1 MKTFKYIMT
10 HVEAI
15 IMIFCFIIGA
25 GAAESSS
32 FLLAVALIFGPF
44 AWGYVTNF
52 EKRIEFCEAYERLE
66 RIKHV
71 SK

>member
-15 IMIFCFIIGA
+15 IMIFCFIIGT
-25 GAAESSS
+25 GAVESSN
-32 FLLAVALIFGPF
+32 FLAATAFLFGPF
-44 AWGYVTNF
+44 AWGYVSNF
-52 EKRIEFCEAYERLE
+52 GKRIEFCEAYQRAERVK
-66 RIKHV
+66 RA